1 MTLFYIFC
9 LEYSFAS
16 NTYWSLHWINDS
28 YSKRYENVGDKFAR
42 LFFWRELFNI
52 GIHFAFFE
60 NATIWSW
67 GPTLNRIQQLAKGA
81 NMNVNELL
89 YTRTFLLF
97 ILISYFVFVQF
108 LSTKLHIYL
117 SSLVHWVDHSKT
129 LREQGIA
136 EVDVLLLKRKYF
148 YNDANIDSRD
158 PIQLN
163 LLYQVKYYL
172 INKIN

>member
-89 YTRTFLLF
+89 YTRTFSFVCPLSKELWVRNSPEGNF
-97 ILISYFVFVQF
+97 WPTFSIWTTVGTQVIISLDKVSVDGKISLWTQNLITGDYF
-108 LSTKLHIYL
+108 
-117 SSLVHWVDHSKT
+117 
-129 LREQGIA
+129 
-136 EVDVLLLKRKYF
+136 
-148 YNDANIDSRD
+148 
-158 PIQLN
+158 
-163 LLYQVKYYL
+163 
-172 INKIN
+172 

>member
-42 LFFWRELFNI
+42 LFFWRGLFNI

-89 YTRTFLLF
+89 YTRTFSFVCPLSKELWVRNSPEGNF
-97 ILISYFVFVQF
+97 WPTFSIWTTVGTQVIISLDKVSVDGKISSWTQNLITGDYF
-108 LSTKLHIYL
+108 
-117 SSLVHWVDHSKT
+117 
-129 LREQGIA
+129 
-136 EVDVLLLKRKYF
+136 
-148 YNDANIDSRD
+148 
-158 PIQLN
+158 
-163 LLYQVKYYL
+163 
-172 INKIN
+172 

>member
-9 LEYSFAS
+9 LECSFAS

-89 YTRTFLLF
+89 YTRTFSFVCPLSKELWVRNSPEGNF
-97 ILISYFVFVQF
+97 WPTFSIWTTVGTQVIISLDKVSVDGKISSWTQNLITGDYF
-108 LSTKLHIYL
+108 
-117 SSLVHWVDHSKT
+117 
-129 LREQGIA
+129 
-136 EVDVLLLKRKYF
+136 
-148 YNDANIDSRD
+148 
-158 PIQLN
+158 
-163 LLYQVKYYL
+163 
-172 INKIN
+172 

>member
-89 YTRTFLLF
+89 YTRTFSFVCPLSKELWVRNSPEGNF
-97 ILISYFVFVQF
+97 WPTFSIWTTVGTQVIISLDKVSVNGKISSWTQNLITGDYF
-108 LSTKLHIYL
+108 
-117 SSLVHWVDHSKT
+117 
-129 LREQGIA
+129 
-136 EVDVLLLKRKYF
+136 
-148 YNDANIDSRD
+148 
-158 PIQLN
+158 
-163 LLYQVKYYL
+163 
-172 INKIN
+172 

>member
-89 YTRTFLLF
+89 YTRTFSFVCPLSKELWVRNSPEGNF
-97 ILISYFVFVQF
+97 WPTFSIWTTVGTQVIISLDKVSVDGKISSWTQNLITGDYF
-108 LSTKLHIYL
+108 
-117 SSLVHWVDHSKT
+117 
-129 LREQGIA
+129 
-136 EVDVLLLKRKYF
+136 
-148 YNDANIDSRD
+148 
-158 PIQLN
+158 
-163 LLYQVKYYL
+163 
-172 INKIN
+172 